1 MKKPAKAPYWNDDP
15 CAHWLGPANLA
26 YVHLDSIHT
35 WVLLDEGSQINS
47 ITLAYAKSQ
56 GFVVGPLEELAS
68 DAMGQAF
75 QGIGGIHTRAIG
87 YVVFQVRIEGIP
99 TYDEEQVALVIEDSS
114 SFSKKVPVLLGMLT
128 LHRVIRSMKESEME
142 QLPMAWQQIKTA
154 YEITNNIPVFKTSV
168 DPDAM
173 FPTNTGADPIDI
185 DEVITLSEKFTLPAF
200 ASMIVKGRTK
210 NTMMMGKK
218 LHVMTQAPYYED
230 HANLPNG
237 LYVCRSY
244 TELKDGSRKVGL
256 VVRNSMS
263 KPISMNGGR
272 IISRV
277 VTANVVPN
285 AEPSPELLQELNK
298 DEEEP
303 TKKLTVE
310 ERQELLIQVL
320 QEKGGLDMLEKWE
333 KLYADQARQLLMEF
347 YNIFSLE
354 KNEMGCTDTTE
365 HVIKLTKSEPFKERF
380 QRIAPPLMDEVHQ
393 HLQEML
399 DGGVIWPST
408 PSWCNAVVLVWKK
421 DGTLRFCIDFR

>member
-15 CAHWLGPANLA
+15 HAHWLGPTNLA
-26 YVHLDSIHT
+26 YIHLDGIHMR
-35 WVLLDEGSQINS
+35 VLPDDGSQINS
-47 ITLAYAKSQ
+47 ISPAYAKSQ
-56 GFVVGPLEELAS
+56 GFVVGPLEELAT
-68 DAMGQAF
+68 DATGQAF
-75 QGIGGIHTRAIG
+75 QGIRGIHTRAIG
-87 YVVFQVRIEGIP
+87 YVVFRVRIEGTP
-99 TYDEEQVALVIEDSS
+99 SYDKEQVALVIEDSS

-128 LHRVIRSMKESEME
+128 LHRVIRSMKESEMK

-154 YEITNNIPVFKTSV
+154 YEITNNIPVFKTSL

-173 FPTNTGADPIDI
+173 FPTNTGADPIYI
-185 DEVITLSEKFTLPAF
+185 DEVVPLTEKFTLPAF
-200 ASMIVKGRTK
+200 ASMIMKGRTK
-210 NTMMMGKK
+210 NTMMMGRK

-244 TELKDGSRKVGL
+244 TGLKDGSRKVGL
-256 VVRNSMS
+256 VIHNGTSR
-263 KPISMNGGR
+263 PISMNGGR
-272 IISRV
+272 IIGRM

-285 AEPSPELLQELNK
+285 TEPSPELLQELHK
-298 DEEEP
+298 DEEEL

-310 ERQELLIQVL
+310 VRQELLMQVL
-320 QEKGGLDMLEKWE
+320 QKKGGLDTLEKWE
-333 KLYADQARQLLMEF
+333 KPYTDQARQLLMEF
-347 YNIFSLE
+347 HNVFSLE

-380 QRIAPPLMDEVHQ
+380 QRIAPPLMGEVCQ

-399 DGGVIWPST
+399 DDGAIWPLTS
-408 PSWCNAVVLVWKK
+408 PWCNAVVLVRKK